1 MDAVTLK
8 LANQYTDESLKGA
21 GAVKGEKGDP
31 GPPGPQGEPGPPG
44 PQGPPGPSGGGSG
57 GTTDHA
63 QLSNRDAADQHPI
76 GAVTGLEAA
85 LSAKQSALTPDESL
99 RLTETGEISVSLP
112 SRAVTAAEY
121 EGLSEGEKAGRLFVI
136 TDGES
141 KPLEGVSIQEY
152 DTDDGWHVRK
162 WSDGYVEMLYSDRKV
177 YTGYGVSIQGVLWG
191 KTGVAKHIPFPVK
204 LVEKYQETGNVT
216 TFSGSSTTLL
226 LTEGDDTEFY
236 LDKTQNYRAMAF
248 STIPISDGQDL
259 RVEIRVAGR
268 WK

>member
-1 MDAVTLK
+1 
-8 LANQYTDESLKGA
+8 
-21 GAVKGEKGDP
+21 
-31 GPPGPQGEPGPPG
+31 
-44 PQGPPGPSGGGSG
+44 
-57 GTTDHA
+57 
-63 QLSNRDAADQHPI
+63 
-76 GAVTGLEAA
+76 
-85 LSAKQSALTPDESL
+85 
-99 RLTETGEISVSLP
+99 
-112 SRAVTAAEY
+112 
-121 EGLSEGEKAGRLFVI
+121 
-136 TDGES
+136 
-141 KPLEGVSIQEY
+141 
-152 DTDDGWHVRK
+152 
-162 WSDGYVEMLYSDRKV
+162 MLYSDRKV